1 MAEAAKKKKNIL
13 RRGIKNVR
21 KAKIRTERNLIEKKK
36 LKLAI
41 KTARNAILK
50 KTAEMGNLVQT
61 AVSVIDKAAE
71 RKLIYRTKAARMK
84 SRLMLALNKAK

>member
-1 MAEAAKKKKNIL
+1 MAEAVKKKKNIL

-21 KAKIRTERNLIEKKK
+21 KAQIRTDRNLIEKKK

-41 KTARNAILK
+41 KTAKLAIAK
-50 KTAEMGNLVQT
+50 KTPEMANLVTT
-61 AVSVIDKAAE
+61 AVSIIDKAAE